1 MVSFKLSDSFLLKNI
16 NRTITSFIV
25 LFFLISVIFF
35 LTRIMPGD
43 PFQQY
48 YSPQLGFELAE
59 KMKEQFGFNEPIS
72 IQYFKWL
79 KNFFSGD
86 FGYSS
91 FFKRPVKELIKESL
105 PITLSISFSAFII
118 QIIVTIPLS
127 LFMLKHANKKID
139 LFIDKFALVVYSAPA
154 FLIASLL
161 IYIFS
166 IVLQIFPSSQLISTE
181 FNVLSFQEKVIDV
194 IKHIILPISTLAIT
208 SIAFSIRYLREN
220 LIKVSHE
227 PFIKSLRALGINE
240 TKIRI
245 KHILPNAL
253 IPYITILGLEFG
265 SLLSRTLI
273 IESIFSIPG
282 IGFLTVNSIF
292 TRDYPLILSTTIL
305 SGIMIILGNLLAD
318 MVIAKINPQIS
329 DEQI

>member
-1 MVSFKLSDSFLLKNI
+1 MVSFKLSDSFLSKII

-118 QIIVTIPLS
+118 QILVTIPLS

-139 LFIDKFALVVYSAPA
+139 FFIDKLALVVYSAPA

-166 IVLQIFPSSQLISTE
+166 VVLQIFPSSQLISTE
-181 FNVLSFQEKVIDV
+181 FNALSFQEKIIDV
-194 IKHIILPISTLAIT
+194 IKHIILPITTLAIT

-227 PFIKSLRALGINE
+227 PFIKSLRALGVNE

-305 SGIMIILGNLLAD
+305 SGIMTISGNLLAD
-318 MVIAKINPQIS
+318 IVIAKINPQIS
-329 DEQI
+329 NEQV

>member
-1 MVSFKLSDSFLLKNI
+1 
-16 NRTITSFIV
+16 
-25 LFFLISVIFF
+25 
-35 LTRIMPGD
+35 MPGD